1 MQYSSS
7 SSFSSS
13 SSSSS
18 SFSSSSLFF
27 LPNNTQSPHCNNGAS
42 QQMIISGFD
51 HDNGQLPAPI
61 SNVSA
66 SIPCPVCSEPSDG
79 TFFSVPSCRAC
90 GSFFRRSV
98 LDKRKYLCHKEN
110 NCAIINTGMRN
121 SCRACRLK
129 RCFGV
134 GMDISQKRSKKPGGH
149 QENIANFKSANLA
162 KNMCPQTIDCSS
174 LSAAV

>member
-1 MQYSSS
+1 MTTANCRPQ
-7 SSFSSS
+7 F
-13 SSSSS
+13 
-18 SFSSSSLFF
+18 
-27 LPNNTQSPHCNNGAS
+27 
-42 QQMIISGFD
+42 QMFPPPFRARSVQ
-51 HDNGQLPAPI
+51 NRPMAL
-61 SNVSA
+61 S
-66 SIPCPVCSEPSDG
+66 
-79 TFFSVPSCRAC
+79 FSVPSCRAC